1 MAVVTIDSYSES
13 NRAQDLVCYY
23 STSTSQRT
31 RVSQSF
37 TCSDGITL
45 DSAKLYL
52 FRQGSSGSNKPTYVK
67 IYSHSGTYGTS
78 SLPGSLL
85 ATSDAINTDSIGTS
99 QALVTYSFSGT
110 NRISLASSTYYVL
123 VFDYTSAENPPE
135 GTSYDNV
142 WMAYDYTSP
151 THSGNRGDNYN
162 SGTMSAI
169 AGGDL
174 IFYVYG
180 DTVAPTVT
188 TQACSSVTHKTATA
202 NGNITATGGAAV
214 TRRGFCYKTGTSG
227 DPTTSDSTAYDDG
240 TFGTGA
246 YTKGLTGLSAATG
259 YRVRAYAVNS
269 VGTSYGTTVQLT
281 TAGADA
287 PVVSTTTTTLL
298 NRTVATVGGNVT
310 DQGSESV
317 TERGIYYGTSQES
330 LPTKVANGLGTGTF
344 PVFITGLT
352 AGTTYFFKAFATSS
366 IGTSYGDVL
375 SFTTGNSLAVNDKT
389 ALPPFNRA

>member
-45 DSAKLYL
+45 DSVKLYL
-52 FRQGSSGSNKPTYVK
+52 FRQGSGGSNKPTYVK
-67 IYSHSGTYGTS
+67 IYSHSGAYGTS

-162 SGTMSAI
+162 SGTMSAR

-188 TQACSSVTHKTATA
+188 TQSASDLAFYSCTG

-227 DPTTSDSTAYDDG
+227 DPTVADSTAYDDG

-246 YTKGLTGLSAATG
+246 YTKAITGLSDGTG
-259 YRVRAYAVNS
+259 YRLRAYCINS
-269 VGTSYGTTVQLT
+269 VGTSYGSTVQVDT
-281 TAGADA
+281 PGANT
-287 PVVSTTTTTLL
+287 PVVATTTTTLL
-298 NRTVATVGGNVT
+298 NRKVATVGGNVT
-310 DQGSESV
+310 DGGSSAV
-317 TERGIYYGTSQES
+317 TERGIYYGTGEFSQ
-330 LPTKVANGLGTGTF
+330 PTKVANGMGTGTF
-344 PVFITGLT
+344 PVFVSGLT
-352 AGTTYFFKAFATSS
+352 ANTLYYFKAFATNSV
-366 IGTSYGDVL
+366 GTSYGDVL